1 MEPQRVHA
9 DTQIKADLDAVAL
22 KYGPLIYNV
31 ETADRQNIAQQLG
44 DGQLKAEWRPH
55 LLEGT
60 VVITGTWNDGSP
72 MVAIANYARMNRVG
86 PPAEYLGDTNV
97 NYAPGATTSNG
108 TVTPNRGANKDAPA
122 TPASVT
128 AQTGSSDAGTNGTVN
143 ARRGSAVHVLSK
155 VWV

>member
-1 MEPQRVHA
+1 MEPQRVQA
-9 DTQIKADLDAVAL
+9 DTRIKADLGAIAL

-31 ETADRQNIAQQLG
+31 ETADRQNIEQQLS

-60 VVITGTWNDGSP
+60 VVITGTWKDGAP
-72 MVAIANYARMNRVG
+72 MMAIPNYARMNRVG

-108 TVTPNRGANKDAPA
+108 SVTPNRGANKDAPA

-128 AQTGSSDAGTNGTVN
+128 AQTGSGDAGIHGTIN
-143 ARRGSAVHVLSK
+143 ARTGSAVQVLSK